1 MSQFEV
7 YHLSLIDS
15 TQALT
20 NLRVETLSDTSLL
33 FSWELLENNLVF
45 QNMTFSI
52 YLGFGIYEDL
62 AGTTEDFYFEVTGL
76 LTNANYTIRVESV
89 IPYSTQM
96 ISSTTY
102 HFLESEEVTGPT
114 VLIYKTSQST
124 QTSMTTPVNQV
135 LQVSNLL
142 SDYSPFILIGGILI
156 IVILLVLFVVIVVVT
171 CCMKKKRRAVKHI
184 NTTTPHQHTN
194 PILFELPPHTNEI
207 YEECAHVNPVY
218 MHMLEKDEDKI
229 DLGIDKISL
238 SNISSN
244 HYDV

>member
-1 MSQFEV
+1 
-7 YHLSLIDS
+7 
-15 TQALT
+15 
-20 NLRVETLSDTSLL
+20 
-33 FSWELLENNLVF
+33 
-45 QNMTFSI
+45 MTFSI
-52 YLGFGIYEDL
+52 HLGFGIYDDL

-76 LTNANYTIRVESV
+76 LTYTNYTIRVESV

-114 VLIYKTSQST
+114 VLIYNTSQST
-124 QTSMTTPVNQV
+124 QTSITTPVNQV

-142 SDYSPFILIGGILI
+142 SDYLSFILIGGILI
-156 IVILLVLFVVIVVVT
+156 IVILFVLVVVIVAVT
-171 CCMKKKRRAVKHI
+171 CCMKKRRAVKHI

-194 PILFELPPHTNEI
+194 PNLFELPVLANEI
-207 YEECAHVNPVY
+207 YEQVANVNSANMP
-218 MHMLEKDEDKI
+218 EKEEKI

-238 SNISSN
+238 SGMSSSN